1 MCGIVGLWTPR
12 GWSREHSAELVR
24 MRDAIAHR
32 GPDEAGE
39 WTDPAAG
46 IGFGHRRLSII
57 DLSPAGS
64 QPMRSRDGRWTI
76 AFNGEIYN
84 FRELRTDLMD
94 AGVVFRGASDTEVL
108 LEGIALW
115 GLRPTVARAAGMFAF
130 AVWDSMNRSL
140 HLGRDRLGEKP
151 LYYGWFEDA
160 FIFGSELKALLASGR
175 VNRAGI
181 DRAAVAQLLR
191 YSCIPAPRTIYEG
204 VKKLPPATITTVH
217 EDGRV
222 EINAY
227 WSLADVADRPR
238 EASESWSFSES
249 ADRVEARLRSTIRE
263 QMISDVPL
271 GALLSGGVDSSLV
284 VALMARESSHPVR
297 TFSIGFREP
306 GYDEAT
312 FARQVASHIGSDHTE
327 LYVSPEEARA
337 VIPQLTGIYDEPFA
351 DASQIPT
358 ILVSRLA
365 RTQVTVAL
373 TGDGGDEVFGG
384 YERYFTGDRLWRAL
398 SRSPQALRRVAS
410 SAIRW
415 LSPRAWDAASPL
427 VQALLPRRRRVQ
439 RLGDRAHK
447 VASLLGAGSR
457 AELYEHFRSHWLG
470 EPSLVVGTEENG
482 GWNSSFRSGDVTRL
496 SFVEEMMLTDAL
508 SYLPDDVLVKV
519 DRAAMS
525 ASLETRAPLL
535 DHRVAELAWSLP
547 LSHKVR
553 GGEGKRVLKEILHR
567 YVPRSLVDRPKMG
580 FGVPLDSWL
589 RGPLREWGEDLLSA
603 DRIRRQGL
611 LRPEPIRRAWAE
623 HLSGHRNL
631 QYPLWDVLMLQS
643 WLPS

>member
-1 MCGIVGLWTPR
+1 M
-12 GWSREHSAELVR
+12 
-24 MRDAIAHR
+24 
-32 GPDEAGE
+32 
-39 WTDPAAG
+39 
-46 IGFGHRRLSII
+46 
-57 DLSPAGS
+57 
-64 QPMRSRDGRWTI
+64 
-76 AFNGEIYN
+76 
-84 FRELRTDLMD
+84 
-94 AGVVFRGASDTEVL
+94 
-108 LEGIALW
+108 
-115 GLRPTVARAAGMFAF
+115 
-130 AVWDSMNRSL
+130 
-140 HLGRDRLGEKP
+140 
-151 LYYGWFEDA
+151 
-160 FIFGSELKALLASGR
+160 
-175 VNRAGI
+175 
-181 DRAAVAQLLR
+181 
-191 YSCIPAPRTIYEG
+191 
-204 VKKLPPATITTVH
+204 H

-222 EINAY
+222 EIKAY

-398 SRSPQALRRVAS
+398 GRSPQPLRRVAS

-415 LSPRAWDAASPL
+415 VSPGAWDAASPL

-470 EPSLVVGTEENG
+470 EPSLVVGTEEHG
-482 GWNSSFRSGDVTRL
+482 GWNSSFRSGDVTPL